1 MGILEV
7 PLVKSGEFTVLETF
21 PSRIYIPIEYV
32 KTSTHLAG
40 RTDLPLRIG
49 TDKRGVISCCLG
61 SDGWEISKN
70 KIFHRWPC
78 KILQGQIS
86 VYKPIPLGLVIAHFF
101 RFLGL
106 KTTFCDSTRLF
117 WIMGI

>member
-1 MGILEV
+1 M
-7 PLVKSGEFTVLETF
+7 
-21 PSRIYIPIEYV
+21 
-32 KTSTHLAG
+32 
-40 RTDLPLRIG
+40 
-49 TDKRGVISCCLG
+49 ISYCLG

-86 VYKPIPLGLVIAHFF
+86 VYKPIPLALVIAHSF

-106 KTTFCDSTRLF
+106 KTTFYDSNRLF
-117 WIMGI
+117 WIMKISCDHENQIFMVYAAKKGPKQGLSIV

>member
-1 MGILEV
+1 M
-7 PLVKSGEFTVLETF
+7 PA
-21 PSRIYIPIEYV
+21 
-32 KTSTHLAG
+32 HLAG
-40 RTDLPLRIG
+40 RTDLPLQIG
-49 TDKRGVISCCLG
+49 TDKRGVISYCLG

-101 RFLGL
+101 RFLVL
-106 KTTFCDSTRLF
+106 KTTFCDPTRLF
-117 WIMGI
+117 

>member
-1 MGILEV
+1 M
-7 PLVKSGEFTVLETF
+7 
-21 PSRIYIPIEYV
+21 
-32 KTSTHLAG
+32 
-40 RTDLPLRIG
+40 
-49 TDKRGVISCCLG
+49 ISYCLG

-86 VYKPIPLGLVIAHFF
+86 VYKAIPYALVFAHSF

-106 KTTFCDSTRLF
+106 KTTFYDSTRLF
-117 WIMGI
+117 WIMRISYDYENQISMVHAAKQGPKQGLYIG